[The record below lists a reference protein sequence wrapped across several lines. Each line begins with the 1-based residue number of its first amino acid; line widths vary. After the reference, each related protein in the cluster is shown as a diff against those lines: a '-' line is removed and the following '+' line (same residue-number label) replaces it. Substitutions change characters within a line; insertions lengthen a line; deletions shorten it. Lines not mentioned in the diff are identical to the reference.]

1 MSDNAVQLFLAGLND
16 LQQKV
21 APGSPPVAGELPEFD
36 DPDLQARATAFREDL
51 VAVLSDPKLAETWSP
66 ESLSAE
72 EVFACYAYLA
82 EAYLRG
88 SDDERRPFLRRMIQT
103 VRDLSEEPG
112 YIQLAMPV
120 IADAPVDRWLILAHG
135 GIVTGAAKEAKE
147 RSWPASKEVVME
159 AAHRLTRPDTEPGA
173 NFHVKFLKDMGLV
186 KVTKKPKLVRDMTG
200 TAADLWQF
208 VSLTD
213 EGVRF
218 LWMLGFG

>member
-21 APGSPPVAGELPEFD
+21 APGSPPVADELPAFD
-36 DPDLQARATAFREDL
+36 DPDLQTRADGFREDL
-51 VAVLSDPKLAETWSP
+51 VVVLSDPKLGDAWSP

-72 EVFACYAYLA
+72 EVFTCYAYLA

-88 SDDERRPFLRRMIQT
+88 ADEERRPFLRRMIQT

-112 YIQLAMPV
+112 YIQRALPV
-120 IADAPVDRWLILAHG
+120 IAEAPVDRWRLLAHG
-135 GIVTGAAKEAKE
+135 GVVSGAAKEAKE
-147 RSWPASKEVVME
+147 RSWPATRDEIEE
-159 AAHRLTRPDTEPGA
+159 AAHRLTRPDTDPGA

-186 KVTKKPKLVRDMTG
+186 KVSKKPKLARDMTG
-200 TAADLWQF
+200 TAADLWKF
-208 VSLTD
+208 VTLTD

>member
-1 MSDNAVQLFLAGLND
+1 MSDNAVPLFLAALDD
-16 LQQKV
+16 LQQQV
-21 APGSPPVAGELPEFD
+21 APGAPKVAEAPTFD
-36 DPDLQARATAFREDL
+36 DPVLEARADGFREDL
-51 VAVLSDPKLAETWSP
+51 VQVLADPKLGESWNP
-66 ESLSAE
+66 ESLSTE
-72 EVFACYAYLA
+72 EVFTCYAYLA

-112 YIQLAMPV
+112 YIQRAMPV
-120 IADAPVDRWLILAHG
+120 IAEAPVDRWLLLAHG
-135 GIVTGAAKEAKE
+135 GIVTGSAKDAK
-147 RSWPASKEVVME
+147 RKSWPASREVVE
-159 AAHRLTRPDTEPGA
+159 DAAHRLTRPDAEPGA

-186 KVTKKPKLVRDMTG
+186 KVSKKPRLARDMTG

-208 VSLTD
+208 VTLTD

>member
-1 MSDNAVQLFLAGLND
+1 MSDNAVQLFLAALDD

-21 APGSPPVAGELPEFD
+21 APGAPRIASELPGFE
-36 DPDLQARATAFREDL
+36 DPVSQLRADGFREDL
-51 VAVLSDPKLAETWSP
+51 VAVLADPKLGEKWDP

-72 EVFACYAYLA
+72 EVFTCYAYLA
-82 EAYLRG
+82 EGYLRG
-88 SDDERRPFLRRMIQT
+88 ADDDRRPFLKRMLQT

-112 YIQLAMPV
+112 YIQAAMPV
-120 IADAPVDRWLILAHG
+120 IAEAPVDRWLLLAHG
-135 GIVTGAAKEAKE
+135 GVVAGAVKEAKE
-147 RSWPASKEVVME
+147 RSWPATREAIEE

-173 NFHVKFLKDMGLV
+173 NFHVKYLKDMGLV
-186 KVTKKPKLVRDMTG
+186 KVSKKPKLVREMTG

-208 VSLTD
+208 VTLTD